1 MEGAVSYFREYA
13 GLLER
18 IVVTD
23 AEGNEIHL
31 DDAAAR
37 AIGLFAEGTA
47 AGGKLMFIG
56 NGGSA
61 SIASH
66 FGMDYWHAGGLRSM
80 SFNDPSQLTCMGN
93 DYGYEQVF
101 AKPIETFAEEG
112 DVLVA
117 ISSSG
122 SSPNILR
129 GVEAARSRGCTVITL
144 SGFKPDNPLRGS
156 GDINFYVPS
165 ESFGFVELWHSAI
178 LHALLDLSTEGGH

>member
-1 MEGAVSYFREYA
+1 MEGAVRYFREYA

-23 AEGNEIHL
+23 SEGKEIGL
-31 DDAAAR
+31 DEAAAG
-37 AIGLFAEGTA
+37 AIGLFGESTA

-80 SFNDPSQLTCMGN
+80 AFNDAAQLTCMSN

-101 AKPIETFAEEG
+101 SKPIETFAEHG

-129 GVEAARSRGCTVITL
+129 GVEAARGKGCAVVTL
-144 SGFKPDNPLRGS
+144 SGFKPGNPLRAM
-156 GDINFYVPS
+156 GDINFYVPA

-178 LHALLDLSTEGGH
+178 LHALLDLSTAGGH